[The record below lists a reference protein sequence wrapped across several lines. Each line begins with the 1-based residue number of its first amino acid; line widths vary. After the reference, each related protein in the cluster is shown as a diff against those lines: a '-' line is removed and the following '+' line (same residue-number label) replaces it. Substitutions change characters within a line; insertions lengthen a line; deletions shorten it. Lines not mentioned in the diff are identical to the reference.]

1 MIMLSLNLILVTIF
15 VSISLFV
22 LAMYSYLQ
30 WLFLG
35 PEYQVSQRL
44 LKFTQGLDSKSME
57 IPFVIRDDQL
67 SRIPTLNRLLQK
79 LHVSKNL
86 QRMLDQADLKMR
98 VGELILLILISGSI
112 GFLISAPLEIPILSV
127 LLVAMLS
134 YIPMYYVNRRR
145 KNRLKLFTQQFPD
158 ALDMMTSALRAGHG
172 FGRALQLVATEIPDP
187 LGTEFRKTFEE
198 NNLGLPT
205 REALINLT
213 RRIDSVDLK
222 LFATAVII
230 QRESGG
236 DLTEVL
242 ENISHTIRERFRLLG
257 QIRIYTTQG
266 RITTWILGSLPIA
279 LAIIISMFDAD
290 YISLLFT
297 EPLGQIM
304 VAVAIILQLLG
315 FWVIR
320 KIVKMKVQ

>member
-1 MIMLSLNLILVTIF
+1 MISQNLILVTIF
-15 VSISLFV
+15 ISISLFV

-35 PEYQVSQRL
+35 PQYKVSQRL

-79 LHVSKNL
+79 LHVSRNL
-86 QRMLDQADLKMR
+86 QQMLDQADLKMR
-98 VGELILLILISGSI
+98 VGELVLLILITGSI
-112 GFLISAPLEIPILSV
+112 GFLISTPLESPILSA
-127 LLVAMLS
+127 LLVAMFS
-134 YIPMYYVNRRR
+134 YIPLHYVNRRR

-187 LGTEFRKTFEE
+187 LGMEFRKTFEE
-198 NNLGLPT
+198 NNLGLPA
-205 REALINLT
+205 REALINMT

-266 RITTWILGSLPIA
+266 RITTWILGTLPIV
-279 LAIIISMFDAD
+279 LAIIISLFDVD

-297 EPLGQIM
+297 EPLGQFM
-304 VAVAIILQLLG
+304 VAVAVILQLIG

-320 KIVKMKVQ
+320 KIVKLKVQ